1 MTPSRD
7 KEDQLVVWLN
17 LTNSYDDEGGCM
29 CESKRSC
36 INANNESVLSFFF
49 SLKL

>member
-7 KEDQLVVWLN
+7 KEDQLVVCLN
-17 LTNSYDDEGGCM
+17 LTNSYDDEGACM
-29 CESKRSC
+29 CEQAFVC
-36 INANNESVLSFFF
+36 MNANNESVLSFF